1 MMNLMHWRLVV
12 AVADHGNITR
22 AAERVGMTQSGAS
35 QALALMEQTLG
46 VQLFSRES
54 RQTLPTAIGLPVIE
68 QARVMLG
75 ALQTIRQT
83 VDSVRPML
91 RGTIRLASFP
101 MVLASFLPPLLRQFN
116 RLYPGIEVVALEV
129 SDDEV
134 ETLLAAGLVDVGVV
148 LNPAPERNAGPL
160 GRDEWVAVVPT
171 GHSLALRGTE
181 QGVTLQEL
189 TALPFVLAT
198 GGCSTNARSL
208 AAEACLQ
215 LQDVRVEVRE
225 WSSAFTLVRENLGVT
240 LVPEMTLPVDR
251 QGLRVIAATTCRAGV
266 FAGVACGADGV
277 GSGAGAAGFAGGDF
291 ACLRSLNR
299 FLCKKCQILAD

>member
-35 QALALMEQTLG
+35 QALALMEETLG

-54 RQTLPTAIGLPVIE
+54 RQTLPTAIGRPVIE
-68 QARVMLG
+68 QARLMLG
-75 ALQTIRQT
+75 ALETIRQT
-83 VDSVRPML
+83 VESVRPML

-160 GRDEWVAVVPT
+160 GRDEWVAVVPA
-171 GHSLALRGTE
+171 GHPLALRGTE
-181 QGVTLQEL
+181 QGVSLQEL

-208 AAEACLQ
+208 AAEAGLQ
-215 LQDVRVEVRE
+215 LQDV
-225 WSSAFTLVRENLGVT
+225 
-240 LVPEMTLPVDR
+240 
-251 QGLRVIAATTCRAGV
+251 
-266 FAGVACGADGV
+266 
-277 GSGAGAAGFAGGDF
+277 
-291 ACLRSLNR
+291 
-299 FLCKKCQILAD
+299 

>member
-46 VQLFSRES
+46 VQLFNRES

-171 GHSLALRGTE
+171 GHPLALRGTE

-251 QGLRVIAATTCRAGV
+251 QGLRVIALQPPVERVFSLVLPAGQTASAAV
-266 FAGVACGADGV
+266 QALLDLVAET
-277 GSGAGAAGFAGGDF
+277 
-291 ACLRSLNR
+291 SLASVR
-299 FLCKKCQILAD
+299 

>member
-35 QALALMEQTLG
+35 QALALMEETLG

-68 QARVMLG
+68 QARLMLG
-75 ALQTIRQT
+75 ALETIRQT

-160 GRDEWVAVVPT
+160 GRDEWVAVVPA
-171 GHSLALRGTE
+171 GHPLALRGIE
-181 QGVTLQEL
+181 QGVSLQEL

-208 AAEACLQ
+208 AAEAGLQ

-240 LVPEMTLPVDR
+240 LVPEMTLPAER
-251 QGLRVIAATTCRAGV
+251 QGLRVIALQPRIERVFSLVLPSGQTPSATVQALLDL
-266 FAGVACGADGV
+266 VAETAV
-277 GSGAGAAGFAGGDF
+277 ATA
-291 ACLRSLNR
+291 R
-299 FLCKKCQILAD
+299 

>member
-35 QALALMEQTLG
+35 QALALMEETLG

-68 QARVMLG
+68 QARLMLG
-75 ALQTIRQT
+75 ALETIRQT

-160 GRDEWVAVVPT
+160 GRDEWVAVVPA
-171 GHSLALRGTE
+171 GHPLALRGTE
-181 QGVTLQEL
+181 QGVSLQEL

-198 GGCSTNARSL
+198 GGGSTNARSL
-208 AAEACLQ
+208 AAEAGSQ

-240 LVPEMTLPVDR
+240 LVPEMTLPAER
-251 QGLRVIAATTCRAGV
+251 QGLRVITLQPRIERVFSLVLPAGQTPSAAVQALLDLLADTAVAATR
-266 FAGVACGADGV
+266 
-277 GSGAGAAGFAGGDF
+277 
-291 ACLRSLNR
+291 
-299 FLCKKCQILAD
+299 

>member
-171 GHSLALRGTE
+171 GHPLALRGTE

-251 QGLRVIAATTCRAGV
+251 QGLRVIALQPPVERVFSLVLPAGQTASAAV
-266 FAGVACGADGV
+266 QALLDLVAET
-277 GSGAGAAGFAGGDF
+277 
-291 ACLRSLNR
+291 SLASVR
-299 FLCKKCQILAD
+299 

>member
-35 QALALMEQTLG
+35 QALALMEETLG

-68 QARVMLG
+68 QARLMLG
-75 ALQTIRQT
+75 ALETIRQT

-160 GRDEWVAVVPT
+160 GRDEWVAVVPA
-171 GHSLALRGTE
+171 GHPLALRGIE
-181 QGVTLQEL
+181 QGVSLQEL

-208 AAEACLQ
+208 AAEAGLQ
-215 LQDVRVEVRE
+215 LEDVRVEVRE

-240 LVPEMTLPVDR
+240 LVPEMTLPAER
-251 QGLRVIAATTCRAGV
+251 QGLRVIALQPRIERVFSLVLPSGQTPSATVQALLDL
-266 FAGVACGADGV
+266 VAETAV
-277 GSGAGAAGFAGGDF
+277 ATA
-291 ACLRSLNR
+291 R
-299 FLCKKCQILAD
+299 

>member
-35 QALALMEQTLG
+35 QALALMEETLG

-68 QARVMLG
+68 QARLMLG
-75 ALQTIRQT
+75 ALETIRQT

-160 GRDEWVAVVPT
+160 GRDEWVAVVPA
-171 GHSLALRGTE
+171 GHPL
-181 QGVTLQEL
+181 
-189 TALPFVLAT
+189 ALPFVLAT

-208 AAEACLQ
+208 AAEAGLQ

-240 LVPEMTLPVDR
+240 LVPEMTLPAER
-251 QGLRVIAATTCRAGV
+251 QGLRVIALQPRIERVFSLVLPAGQTP
-266 FAGVACGADGV
+266 
-277 GSGAGAAGFAGGDF
+277 SAAVQALLD
-291 ACLRSLNR
+291 L
-299 FLCKKCQILAD
+299 LADTAVAATR

>member
-35 QALALMEQTLG
+35 QALALMEETLG

-68 QARVMLG
+68 QARLMLS

-83 VDSVRPML
+83 VDNVRPML

-160 GRDEWVAVVPT
+160 GRDEWVAVVPA
-171 GHSLALRGTE
+171 GHPLALRGAE
-181 QGVTLQEL
+181 QGVSLQEL

-208 AAEACLQ
+208 AAEAGLQ

-240 LVPEMTLPVDR
+240 LVPEMTLPAER
-251 QGLRVIAATTCRAGV
+251 QGLRVIALQPRIERVFSLVLPAGQTP
-266 FAGVACGADGV
+266 
-277 GSGAGAAGFAGGDF
+277 SAAVQALLD
-291 ACLRSLNR
+291 L
-299 FLCKKCQILAD
+299 LADTAVAATR

>member
-22 AAERVGMTQSGAS
+22 AAERVGMTQSGAN
-35 QALALMEQTLG
+35 QALALMEETLG

-68 QARVMLG
+68 QARLMLG

-160 GRDEWVAVVPT
+160 GRDAWVAVVPA
-171 GHSLALRGTE
+171 GHPLALRGIE
-181 QGVTLQEL
+181 QGVSLPEL

-208 AAEACLQ
+208 AAEAGLQ

-240 LVPEMTLPVDR
+240 LVPEMTLPAER
-251 QGLRVIAATTCRAGV
+251 QGLRVIALQPRIERVFSLVLPAGQTPSAAV
-266 FAGVACGADGV
+266 QALLDLVAETAV
-277 GSGAGAAGFAGGDF
+277 AMA
-291 ACLRSLNR
+291 R
-299 FLCKKCQILAD
+299 

>member
-35 QALALMEQTLG
+35 QALALMEETLG

-68 QARVMLG
+68 QARLMLG

-160 GRDEWVAVVPT
+160 GRDEWVAVVPA
-171 GHSLALRGTE
+171 GHPLALRGTE
-181 QGVTLQEL
+181 QGVSLQEL

-208 AAEACLQ
+208 AAEAGLQ

-240 LVPEMTLPVDR
+240 LVPEMTLPAER
-251 QGLRVIAATTCRAGV
+251 QGLRVIALQPRIERVFSLVLPAGQTPSAAVQALLDLVAETAVATAR
-266 FAGVACGADGV
+266 
-277 GSGAGAAGFAGGDF
+277 
-291 ACLRSLNR
+291 
-299 FLCKKCQILAD
+299 

>member
-171 GHSLALRGTE
+171 GHPLALRGTE

-251 QGLRVIAATTCRAGV
+251 QGLRVIALQPPVERVFSLVLPAGQT
-266 FAGVACGADGV
+266 A
-277 GSGAGAAGFAGGDF
+277 SAAVQALLDLL
-291 ACLRSLNR
+291 AETSLASVR
-299 FLCKKCQILAD
+299 

>member
-35 QALALMEQTLG
+35 QALALMEETLG

-68 QARVMLG
+68 QARLMLG

-160 GRDEWVAVVPT
+160 GRDAWVAVVPA
-171 GHSLALRGTE
+171 GHPLALRGIE
-181 QGVTLQEL
+181 QGVSLQEL

-208 AAEACLQ
+208 AAEAGLQ

-240 LVPEMTLPVDR
+240 LVPEMTLPAER
-251 QGLRVIAATTCRAGV
+251 QGLRVIALQPRIERVFSLVLPAGQTPSAAVQALLDLVADTAHATTR
-266 FAGVACGADGV
+266 
-277 GSGAGAAGFAGGDF
+277 
-291 ACLRSLNR
+291 
-299 FLCKKCQILAD
+299 

>member
-35 QALALMEQTLG
+35 QALALMEETLG

-68 QARVMLG
+68 QARLMLG
-75 ALQTIRQT
+75 ALETIRQT

-116 RLYPGIEVVALEV
+116 RLYPGIELVALEV

-148 LNPAPERNAGPL
+148 LNPTPERNAGPL
-160 GRDEWVAVVPT
+160 GRDEWVAVVPA
-171 GHSLALRGTE
+171 GHPLALRGIE
-181 QGVTLQEL
+181 QGVSLQEL

-198 GGCSTNARSL
+198 GGCSANARSL
-208 AAEACLQ
+208 AAEAGLQ

-240 LVPEMTLPVDR
+240 LVPEMTLPAER
-251 QGLRVIAATTCRAGV
+251 QGLRVIALQPRIERVFSLVLPAGQTPSAAVQALLDLVVETAVATAR
-266 FAGVACGADGV
+266 
-277 GSGAGAAGFAGGDF
+277 
-291 ACLRSLNR
+291 
-299 FLCKKCQILAD
+299 

>member
-22 AAERVGMTQSGAS
+22 AAERVGITQSGAS

-171 GHSLALRGTE
+171 GHPLALRGTE
-181 QGVTLQEL
+181 QGVTLQDL

-251 QGLRVIAATTCRAGV
+251 QGLRVIALQPPVERVFSLVLPAGQTASAAV
-266 FAGVACGADGV
+266 QALLDLVAET
-277 GSGAGAAGFAGGDF
+277 
-291 ACLRSLNR
+291 SLASVR
-299 FLCKKCQILAD
+299 

>member
-35 QALALMEQTLG
+35 QALALMEETLG

-68 QARVMLG
+68 QARLMLG

-160 GRDEWVAVVPT
+160 GRDAWVAVVPA
-171 GHSLALRGTE
+171 GHPLALRGTE
-181 QGVTLQEL
+181 QGVSLPEL

-208 AAEACLQ
+208 AAEAGLQ

-240 LVPEMTLPVDR
+240 LVPEMTLPAER
-251 QGLRVIAATTCRAGV
+251 QGLRVIGLLPRIERVFSLVLPAGQTPSAAVQALLDL
-266 FAGVACGADGV
+266 VAETAV
-277 GSGAGAAGFAGGDF
+277 ATA
-291 ACLRSLNR
+291 R
-299 FLCKKCQILAD
+299 

>member
-35 QALALMEQTLG
+35 QALALMEETLG

-68 QARVMLG
+68 QARLMLG

-160 GRDEWVAVVPT
+160 GRDAWVAVVPA
-171 GHSLALRGTE
+171 GYALALRGTE
-181 QGVTLQEL
+181 QGVSLQEL

-208 AAEACLQ
+208 AAEAGLQ

-240 LVPEMTLPVDR
+240 LVPEMTLPAER
-251 QGLRVIAATTCRAGV
+251 QGLRVIALQPRIERVFSLVLPAGQTPSATVQALLDL
-266 FAGVACGADGV
+266 VAETAV
-277 GSGAGAAGFAGGDF
+277 ATA
-291 ACLRSLNR
+291 R
-299 FLCKKCQILAD
+299 

>member
-35 QALALMEQTLG
+35 QALALMEETLG

-68 QARVMLG
+68 QARLMLG
-75 ALQTIRQT
+75 ALETIRQT
-83 VDSVRPML
+83 VDSVLPML

-160 GRDEWVAVVPT
+160 GRDEWVVVVPA
-171 GHSLALRGTE
+171 GHPLGLRGTE
-181 QGVTLQEL
+181 QGVSLQEL

-208 AAEACLQ
+208 AAEAGLQ

-240 LVPEMTLPVDR
+240 LVPEMTLPAER
-251 QGLRVIAATTCRAGV
+251 QGLRVIALQPRIERVFSLVLPAGQTPPAAVQALLDLVVETAVATAR
-266 FAGVACGADGV
+266 
-277 GSGAGAAGFAGGDF
+277 
-291 ACLRSLNR
+291 
-299 FLCKKCQILAD
+299 

>member
-1 MMNLMHWRLVV
+1 
-12 AVADHGNITR
+12 VADHGNITR
-22 AAERVGMTQSGAS
+22 AAERIGMTQSGAS
-35 QALALMEQTLG
+35 QALALMEETLG

-68 QARVMLG
+68 QARLMLG
-75 ALQTIRQT
+75 ALETIRQT

-160 GRDEWVAVVPT
+160 GRDAWVAVVPA
-171 GHSLALRGTE
+171 GHPLALRGTE
-181 QGVTLQEL
+181 QGVSLQEL
-189 TALPFVLAT
+189 SALPFVLAT

-208 AAEACLQ
+208 AVAAGLQ

-240 LVPEMTLPVDR
+240 LVPEMTLPADR
-251 QGLRVIAATTCRAGV
+251 QGLRVIALAPRIERVFSLVLPAGQTPSPAVQALLDLLADTAHATTR
-266 FAGVACGADGV
+266 
-277 GSGAGAAGFAGGDF
+277 
-291 ACLRSLNR
+291 
-299 FLCKKCQILAD
+299 

>member
-35 QALALMEQTLG
+35 QALALMEETLG

-68 QARVMLG
+68 QARLMLG
-75 ALQTIRQT
+75 ALETIRQT

-160 GRDEWVAVVPT
+160 GRDEWVAVVPA
-171 GHSLALRGTE
+171 GHPLGLRGTE
-181 QGVTLQEL
+181 QGVSLQEL

-208 AAEACLQ
+208 AAEAGLQ

-240 LVPEMTLPVDR
+240 LVPEMTLPAER
-251 QGLRVIAATTCRAGV
+251 QGLRVIALQPRIERVFSLVLPAGQTPPAAV
-266 FAGVACGADGV
+266 QALLDLVAETAV
-277 GSGAGAAGFAGGDF
+277 VTA
-291 ACLRSLNR
+291 R
-299 FLCKKCQILAD
+299 

>member
-35 QALALMEQTLG
+35 QALALMEETLG

-68 QARVMLG
+68 QARLMLG
-75 ALQTIRQT
+75 ALETIRQT

-148 LNPAPERNAGPL
+148 LNPTPERNAGPL
-160 GRDEWVAVVPT
+160 GRDEWVAVVPA
-171 GHSLALRGTE
+171 GHPLALRGTE
-181 QGVTLQEL
+181 QGVSLQEL

-208 AAEACLQ
+208 AAEAGLQ

-240 LVPEMTLPVDR
+240 LVPEMTLPGER
-251 QGLRVIAATTCRAGV
+251 QGLRVIALQPRIERVFSLVLPAGQTPSATVQALLDL
-266 FAGVACGADGV
+266 VAETAV
-277 GSGAGAAGFAGGDF
+277 ATA
-291 ACLRSLNR
+291 R
-299 FLCKKCQILAD
+299 